1 MKGGFLENLKSWG
14 SSLWNDT
21 KKATSSLTGSTPATA
36 PTTAST
42 TTPASTTASTSA
54 STTAPAS
61 APASASTTIP
71 ASASAIGGRRSRKR
85 HMKGG
90 LNGYTPTTGLAA
102 HGASFSGQTAKPH
115 TMVGGKTRKRH
126 GGRKHKHSKSC
137 KHNKH

>member
-1 MKGGFLENLKSWG
+1 MPKRHNRKMKGGFLDELKSWG
-14 SSLWNDT
+14 SSLWNKT
-21 KKATSSLTGSTPATA
+21 KDATSSLTGSMSTPA
-36 PTTAST
+36 PVSASM
-42 TTPASTTASTSA
+42 PASTTASA
-54 STTAPAS
+54 SM
-61 APASASTTIP
+61 P
-71 ASASAIGGRRSRKR
+71 ASASAIGGRRSRKH